1 MVEVAVTRRPDGCVV
16 VRIDGEVDLGARLP
30 AVETLNADADS
41 SPVVVDLCGVRF
53 FSLAGVDWVNGA
65 VAALTTRGR
74 TVRVVCAAP
83 GPVWRLVT
91 LLGLQ
96 RRWSV
101 HHRVAD
107 AVATLGEPR

>member
-1 MVEVAVTRRPDGCVV
+1 MVEVGFTRRPDGCVV

-30 AVETLNADADS
+30 AVETLNADDPS
-41 SPVVVDLCGVRF
+41 SVVLDLRGVLF
-53 FSLAGVDWVNGA
+53 FSLAGVDWVNAA
-65 VAALTTRGR
+65 VAALTARGC

-91 LLGLQ
+91 LLGLH
-96 RRWSV
+96 RKWSV

>member
-1 MVEVAVTRRPDGCVV
+1 
-16 VRIDGEVDLGARLP
+16 
-30 AVETLNADADS
+30 
-41 SPVVVDLCGVRF
+41 
-53 FSLAGVDWVNGA
+53 VNGA

-83 GPVWRLVT
+83 SPVWRLVT